1 MKITPHGAAGDV
13 TGSAYLV
20 ETDSARV
27 LVDFGMF
34 QGSQKLEAK
43 NVLPEGLDP
52 HNLDAV
58 VITHA
63 HLDHTGRLPLLT
75 RHGYRGDLYAT
86 DATIDMTDL
95 ILRDSAK
102 IQESDTQRENRKRRS
117 AIKNRWSRSIP

>member
-20 ETDSARV
+20 ETDRARV

-43 NVLPEGLDP
+43 NVLPEELDP
-52 HNLDAV
+52 RNLDAV

-86 DATIDMTDL
+86 DATIDMADL
-95 ILRDSAK
+95 ILARFGQDSRIGHATR
-102 IQESDTQRENRKRRS
+102 ESQ
-117 AIKNRWSRSIP
+117 AGAA